1 MTNSITFNGHELD
14 TIQAEGGV
22 WLLGNQIGSCME
34 YMFPDKSI
42 QRLYRKNA
50 HQFSPDMI
58 VEIEVLTHAGIRKT
72 RAFSP
77 RGAALLALLA
87 KTPVADRFRAFVLD
101 KLEGK
106 PIENLSF
113 IQEQLLIARPD
124 WRRLKRYI
132 DMGLR
137 GAELEK
143 LMGLGKTAIR
153 ARKRAMEACG
163 LLIPPQNLA
172 FLQSQAT
179 RLFEGRISHG

>member
-1 MTNSITFNGHELD
+1 MTNLISFNNHELD
-14 TIQAEGGV
+14 LIHAEGEV
-22 WLLGNQIGSCME
+22 WLNISQIGLCLDYSLPE
-34 YMFPDKSI
+34 ISVA
-42 QRLYRKNA
+42 RLYNRNK
-50 HQFSPDMI
+50 HQFSDDMTMLMG
-58 VEIEVLTHAGIRKT
+58 VQTLTGLKQKRV
-72 RAFSP
+72 FSP

-137 GAELEK
+137 GAELER

-179 RLFEGRISHG
+179 RLFEGRINHG